1 MTGIVGTL
9 PTNNVLPS
17 FENTSPTEGHPTA
30 VQETQL
36 DPIGESGALLNP
48 TRTRSSTPD
57 DPARLG
63 LDLAAETEH
72 DSCNRSGTGDQHF
85 TNPLVNGPPAFTADE
100 FGEQCKHKRFKL
112 PAPS

>member
-1 MTGIVGTL
+1 MTGIAGNL
-9 PTNNVLPS
+9 PTNNVIPS
-17 FENTSPTEGHPTA
+17 FENTSPTEGRPTEGNPTTM
-30 VQETQL
+30 QETHL
-36 DPIGESGALLNP
+36 DPTEVPGAHLVP
-48 TRTRSSTPD
+48 ARTRSSTPD

-100 FGEQCKHKRFKL
+100 FGEQCMHTW
-112 PAPS
+112 P